1 MSTLF
6 VIQPKD
12 INSNNPCGVYTNYS
26 NALLEAVKVEL
37 RSASTYGLTILT
49 YAPNEEI
56 KLDTFEEDDF
66 YGIACVRRTV
76 TFVGSI
82 DSIDDENLPK
92 LAIVLVTVANNF
104 ISTMHV
110 NFVTIINEVA
120 LYLGLQV
127 KTFDPE
133 EDDVNT
139 VYALYKE

>member
-12 INSNNPCGVYTNYS
+12 IDFENPFGVYTNYS

-37 RSASTYGLTILT
+37 RAASTYGLTILT
-49 YAPNEEI
+49 YTPNEEI
-56 KLDTFEEDDF
+56 KLDTFEEDDS
-66 YGIACVRRTV
+66 YGIACVQRTV

-82 DSIDDENLPK
+82 NSIDDEKLPK
-92 LAIVLVTVANNF
+92 LTNVVVTVANNF
-104 ISTMHV
+104 ISTMHI
-110 NFVTIINEVA
+110 NFVTIINDVA

-127 KTFDPE
+127 KKLDPE

-139 VYALYKE
+139 VFVLSKD